1 MNAREGSKLNAMR
14 TRVAIVSPS
23 GIHAAGPVA
32 AVFAE
37 LWPEAE
43 PINVIDESLYA
54 DYVATRV
61 IDASIAQRLDKLL
74 HYVEL
79 TGAKAAVFTGSVF
92 GAIVEKS
99 RADMTIPVL
108 CSYEAMI
115 EAAFEAGSRLAV
127 FTTSP
132 FSMPEISK
140 DIARYAERHGRT
152 YTQKSRVLDD
162 ARIAFRERGSIEE
175 HYRLIA
181 QAADAATDCDCVMLG
196 QTSMDPAFRMITP
209 VAARPVL
216 SPLRTTV
223 LKMRRM
229 LA

>member
-1 MNAREGSKLNAMR
+1 MGA
-14 TRVAIVSPS
+14 RVAIVSPS

-92 GAIVEKS
+92 GAIVETS
-99 RADMTIPVL
+99 RADMKIPVL

-115 EAAFEAGSRLAV
+115 EAAFEAGSRFSV

-140 DIARYAERHGRT
+140 DIARYAERHGKT
-152 YTQKSRVLDD
+152 YTQDSKVLDD
-162 ARIAFRERGSIEE
+162 ARIAFRERGDITE

-181 QAADAATDCDCVMLG
+181 RAADAAIDCDAVLLG
-196 QTSMDPAFRMITP
+196 QASMDPAY
-209 VAARPVL
+209 ALARPVAGRPVL
-216 SPLRTTV
+216 TPLRTTV
-223 LKMRRM
+223 LKMKRM
-229 LA
+229 LG

>member
-1 MNAREGSKLNAMR
+1 MT

-32 AVFAE
+32 AAFAE

-54 DYVATRV
+54 DYVTTRV
-61 IDASIAQRLDKLL
+61 IDQSIANRLDRLL

-99 RADMTIPVL
+99 RADMAIPVL

-115 EAAFEAGSRLAV
+115 EAAFAAGSRFAV

-140 DIARYAERHGRT
+140 DIARYADRHGKT
-152 YTQKSRVLDD
+152 YTQASKVLDD
-162 ARIAFRERGSIEE
+162 ARIAFREHGSIEE

-181 QAADAATDCDCVMLG
+181 QAADAATDYDCVMLG
-196 QTSMDPAFRMITP
+196 QTSMDPAYPLVTP
-209 VAARPVL
+209 VPGRPVL
-216 SPLRTTV
+216 TPLRTTV
-223 LKMRRM
+223 LKMKQM